1 MSRFCQVAVPLPLA
15 TAFDY
20 AVPADLRVQAGQRVR
35 VPFGKRHLTGV
46 VTALLEQSSAKG
58 LKPIDAVLEEA
69 PSLSPAMLEFTR
81 WVADYYCCGWGEALA
96 LALPPP
102 GRVQAEPWAVVADPD
117 ALQALAESLNTRQA
131 RSREALL
138 GLLSAGAQPLAALKA
153 AGLSPAVLT
162 KAGKAL
168 RREKRLVVPPVI
180 AAPVSAPILNEAQA
194 AAAAAI
200 EAALAQKGSTEAFLL
215 QGVTG
220 SGKTEVYL
228 QALQA
233 VRAADG
239 GAIVLVPEIALTPQ
253 TWARFEARFPG
264 EVAVL
269 HSNLSA
275 GERARAWADL
285 AAGRKRIALGPRS
298 ALFAPVQGLRLLVVD
313 EESEP
318 SYKQENAPRYH
329 ARDAALVRAKL
340 EKAVCVLGSATP
352 SFEARQNA
360 ATGKLTALHLPLRH
374 GSNGLPPVEFVD
386 LNAWDKQHEAAEDA
400 ISPALAEA
408 LRATLAKGEQ
418 SLVFLN
424 RRGFAPVW
432 ACAHCGQAVECGQ
445 CSIPMTY
452 HRGRTAGSAKSI
464 AFAGRADTEHPMG
477 HLQCHLC
484 GRSQKPKEKC
494 ENPKCGRPLMR
505 AQGVGTQRLEQELQR
520 LLPTARIQRVD
531 RDSAQAVGFHD
542 RLGQRMHAGEIDVL
556 VGTQMLA
563 KGLDFPR
570 LTLVGVVNADSSLSF
585 PDFRATERTFQL
597 LVQVAGRAGR
607 AGLPGRVLIQ
617 TRQPSHDCLRAV
629 ATQDFESFFQ
639 ASLPERRDFSYPP
652 FGRLAALV
660 LRGQDKAKVERRADE
675 LAQKLTAL
683 SQQEGQAVQVLG
695 PAPSPLV
702 LVKGCWR
709 YRLLLKSNSAK
720 ALHALIQ
727 TGCSGWKD
735 AAVQL
740 QVDID
745 PLSFL

>member
-1 MSRFCQVAVPLPLA
+1 MPAFCQVAVPLPLA

-20 AVPADLRVQAGQRVR
+20 AVPAGWRVLPGMRVR
-35 VPFGKRHLTGV
+35 VPFGKRTLTGV
-46 VTALLEQSSAKG
+46 VTALLDSSQAKG
-58 LKPIDAVLEEA
+58 LKALAECLDAEPSVSAKLLE
-69 PSLSPAMLEFTR
+69 LTR

-102 GRVQAEPWAVVADPD
+102 GRVQAETWAVVADPE
-117 ALQALAESLNTRQA
+117 ALTALADGLNSRQS
-131 RSREALL
+131 RSKAALL
-138 GLLSAGAQPLAALKA
+138 ELLAARAQPLAVLKA
-153 AGLSPAVLT
+153 AGLSPAVQKQALA
-162 KAGKAL
+162 AGLAVEQRLSEPESSSPPAPAPAL
-168 RREKRLVVPPVI
+168 N
-180 AAPVSAPILNEAQA
+180 AAQA

-200 EAALAQKGSTEAFLL
+200 EGALADRTLPQAFLL

-228 QALQA
+228 QALDA
-233 VRAADG
+233 ARAADG

-253 TWARFEARFPG
+253 TWRRFEARFPG
-264 EVAVL
+264 QVAVL
-269 HSNLSA
+269 HSGLSG

-298 ALFAPVQGLRLLVVD
+298 ALFAPVQGLRLLIVD

-318 SYKQENAPRYH
+318 SYKQENDPRYH
-329 ARDAALVRAKL
+329 ARDVALVRAKR
-340 EKAVCVLGSATP
+340 EDAVCVLGSATP
-352 SFEARQNA
+352 SFEARHNA
-360 ATGKLTALHLPLRH
+360 DAGKLQLLTLPSRH
-374 GSNGLPPVEFVD
+374 GGHGMATVSFVD
-386 LNAWDKQHEAAEDA
+386 LNAWDKEHAAPEDA

-408 LRATLAKGEQ
+408 LRENLAKGEQ
-418 SLVFLN
+418 SLLFLN

-452 HRGRTAGSAKSI
+452 HRGRSHAVAGGAREG
-464 AFAGRADTEHPMG
+464 GRAGDLG
-477 HLQCHLC
+477 RLQCHLC
-484 GRSQKPKEKC
+484 GRAQRPKEKC

-505 AQGVGTQRLEQELQR
+505 AQGVGTQRLEEELKR

-531 RDSAQAVGFHD
+531 RDSAGAVGFHQK
-542 RLGQRMHAGEIDVL
+542 LGERMHAGEIDVL

-607 AGLPGRVLIQ
+607 AGLAGRVLIQ
-617 TRQPSHDCLRAV
+617 TRQPSHDCLQAV
-629 ATQDFESFFQ
+629 AKQDFEGFFQ
-639 ASLPERRDFSYPP
+639 ASLDERRAFGYPP

-660 LRGQDKAKVERRADE
+660 LRGKDKDLVEDKAGQ
-675 LAQKLTAL
+675 LAQRLSAL
-683 SQQEGQAVQVLG
+683 SQTSGPVEVLG

-702 LVKGCWR
+702 LVKGWWR
-709 YRLLLKSNSAK
+709 YRLLLKARSAK
-720 ALHALIQ
+720 ALHQLIHA
-727 TGCSGWKD
+727 GCSGWKD